1 MHRIVAFT
9 LVAAVA
15 IAAIFAWYGGWDL
28 SQLETYI
35 QEHSIAGA
43 IACIGAFAVSTV
55 LPISALPLLPLAA
68 RIYGVWTTVLL
79 TTAGWW
85 IGCLAAFVIAR
96 WARAYLERITSLDA
110 IRRLEAKMPA
120 NLDFGGIVILR
131 VIFPGD
137 IVGFALGL
145 LKHVRFSSYAA
156 ASLVGTI
163 PGAILFSYAGG
174 ELGKGHFTSTAL
186 LLTAMVLASI
196 LLKRLWPMRARVP
209 ESADERA

>member
-1 MHRIVAFT
+1 MQKIVAVT

-15 IAAIFAWYGGWDL
+15 IAAIFAWYGGWDV
-28 SQLETYI
+28 SQLENYI

-43 IACIGAFAVSTV
+43 IACIGAFAISTV

-79 TTAGWW
+79 TTTGWW
-85 IGCLAAFVIAR
+85 IGCLVAFVIAR
-96 WARAYLERITSLDA
+96 WARAYLERFTSLDA

-120 NLDFGGIVILR
+120 SLDFGGIVVLR

-145 LKHVRFSSYAA
+145 LKHVRFSTYIG
-156 ASLVGTI
+156 ASLIGTI

-196 LLKRLWPMRARVP
+196 LLKRLWPMRARIRG
-209 ESADERA
+209 SADETA